1 MMWVLDHMILV
12 TILAAAALVGVAW
25 AGFLLSVKKL
35 PGHTVAGQVLT
46 VTVSIGIAIFFSI
59 ALNHL
64 WVAKRERDQR
74 TWTAR
79 AQHLQRLQLLL
90 RTESDSLNT
99 LARALREG
107 RYFTLVA
114 DDARKAIWQDDAL
127 TPDVEHHFPEYFRER
142 EQLIQRILD
151 YDTEMGRI
159 RQVVS
164 ASLQLS
170 EATEAYRSDLLPAL
184 VDKCGGAGPG
194 VSLTRTG
201 DTYTISRMSPQ
212 SSDSVTPEQ
221 LIPIREAV
229 RAYEEYKC
237 SPELSNAS
245 QSLLDRAEDL
255 ADAASIASEAARRYA
270 EETVLR
276 GSCSYAPTE

>member
-1 MMWVLDHMILV
+1 MMWVLDHTILV
-12 TILAAAALVGVAW
+12 TILAATALVGVAW

-46 VTVSIGIAIFFSI
+46 FTVSIGIAIFFSI

-79 AQHLQRLQLLL
+79 AQHLQRLQVLL

-114 DDARKAIWQDDAL
+114 DDARKAIWQDDVL
-127 TPDVEHHFPEYFRER
+127 TSDVEHHFPEYFQER
-142 EQLIQRILD
+142 EQLLRRILD
-151 YDTEMGRI
+151 YDSEMGRI

-170 EATEAYRSDLLPAL
+170 ESTEPYRSDLLPAL
-184 VDKCGGAGPG
+184 VNKCGGAAPG
-194 VSLTRTG
+194 MWLTRIG
-201 DTYTISRMSPQ
+201 DSYTFSRMRAP
-212 SSDSVTPEQ
+212 SSDS
-221 LIPIREAV
+221 IRVDQVMPTRDAIH
-229 RAYEEYKC
+229 AFEEYRC
-237 SPELSNAS
+237 TADLAGAS

-255 ADAASIASEAARRYA
+255 SDAASLASQAAQRYA
-270 EETVLR
+270 EETVLH
-276 GSCSYAPTE
+276 GSCLYVPTE